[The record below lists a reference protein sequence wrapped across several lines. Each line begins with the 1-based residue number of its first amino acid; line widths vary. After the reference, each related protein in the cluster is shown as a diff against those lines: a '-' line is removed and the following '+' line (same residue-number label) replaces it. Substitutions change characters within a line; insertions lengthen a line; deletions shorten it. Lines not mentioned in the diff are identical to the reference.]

1 MSKGKKISEW
11 TNDEVEKVFSYVCDE
26 MSSVEAD
33 DVIDENPT
41 IENKRDYLI
50 AVQERFEY
58 CF

>member
-11 TNDEVEKVFSYVCDE
+11 TNDEVEKVFSCICDE

-50 AVQERFEY
+50 ATQERFEY